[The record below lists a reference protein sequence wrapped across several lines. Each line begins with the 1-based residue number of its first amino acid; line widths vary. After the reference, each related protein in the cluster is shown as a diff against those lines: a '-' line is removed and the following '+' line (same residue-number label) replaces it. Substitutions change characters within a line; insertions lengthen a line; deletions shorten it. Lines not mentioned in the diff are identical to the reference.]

1 MMVVISPVKS
11 LENMKEQNLLNRISC
26 SPRVMVG
33 KPVIRGTRLS
43 VEYILNLLA
52 HGATVTE
59 ILEEYEGLV
68 EADIRA
74 CLLFAS
80 RALESASFMPLA
92 EIA

>member
-1 MMVVISPVKS
+1 MMVVINPVKS
-11 LENMKEQNLLNRISC
+11 LENMKEQNLLNRISS

>member
-1 MMVVISPVKS
+1 MMIVISPVKP
-11 LENMKEQNLLNRISC
+11 LENMKEQNLLNRISS

>member
-1 MMVVISPVKS
+1 MMVVINPVKS
-11 LENMKEQNLLNRISC
+11 LENMKEQNLLNRISS

-74 CLLFAS
+74 CLLCAS